1 MRNVLCFQYYTEKLR
16 MFLSS
21 QLEQKQWKRG
31 MLDPINMKTI
41 SAYKIKHFKKI
52 LGLNVLLTCY
62 MTLES
67 ILIYLH

>member
-1 MRNVLCFQYYTEKLR
+1 MFSVLHREVENVLI
-16 MFLSS
+16 SS

-31 MLDPINMKTI
+31 MFDPINMKTI
-41 SAYKIKHFKKI
+41 SAYQIKHFKKI

>member
-1 MRNVLCFQYYTEKLR
+1 MFSVLHREVENVLI
-16 MFLSS
+16 SS